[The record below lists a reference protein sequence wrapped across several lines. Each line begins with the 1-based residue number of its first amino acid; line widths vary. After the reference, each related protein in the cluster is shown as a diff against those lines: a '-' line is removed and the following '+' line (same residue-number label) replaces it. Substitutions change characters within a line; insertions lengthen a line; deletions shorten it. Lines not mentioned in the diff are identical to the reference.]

1 MKPKPLQ
8 PTELFGVAIICAAAV
23 GLSAFLP
30 GQTHFLVTAGA
41 WMIGTILVTS
51 GGLALTR
58 RDSQFSWMG
67 GPVLAVVFAIGTALF
82 LSSTLQV
89 PALLLIIAHA
99 SIMGF
104 VLIQEFQKRERS
116 STPARAA
123 IRVRTEAPHP
133 VPQRTASPQKPPLEE
148 EPIDSVVAHE
158 IDTGFEQA
166 LLSRLSVDSETDLA
180 SDEELRPEAIRFQE
194 ADSNVFQ
201 RIERGQ
207 DANGGEWLEG
217 TIRVDFLR
225 NQKTSIVHIPFWPA
239 FQVRPE
245 VNSEL
250 LEGPQLTI
258 EAKTVERWGI
268 RLELTRRAAGLDPEF
283 AELAFFVSTH
293 SAAREAA

>member
-8 PTELFGVAIICAAAV
+8 PTEFFAVAVICAAAI
-23 GLSAFLP
+23 GLAAFLP
-30 GQTHFLVTAGA
+30 GQLHFLVTAGA
-41 WMIGTILVTS
+41 WMIGTILVS
-51 GGLALTR
+51 LGGLALTR
-58 RDSQFSWMG
+58 RDSQFPWMS
-67 GPVLAVVFAIGTALF
+67 GPVLAVVFTLVTALF

-99 SIMGF
+99 SVMAF

-116 STPARAA
+116 SVPVRAA
-123 IRVRTEAPHP
+123 IRVRTEAPRR
-133 VPQRTASPQKPPLEE
+133 VSQRTAVPQTASLEE
-148 EPIDSVVAHE
+148 ASESAVAHD
-158 IDTGFEQA
+158 IDNSFEQA
-166 LLSRLSVDSETDLA
+166 LLSRLSVDSETDVE
-180 SDEELRPEAIRFQE
+180 SPPEAIRFQE

-268 RLELTRRAAGLDPEF
+268 RLELTRRAAGLDPDF
-283 AELAFFVSTH
+283 AELAFFVSTK

>member
-8 PTELFGVAIICAAAV
+8 PTEFFAVAVICAAAI
-23 GLSAFLP
+23 GLAAFLP
-30 GQTHFLVTAGA
+30 GQLRFLVTAGA
-41 WMIGTILVTS
+41 WMIGTILVS
-51 GGLALTR
+51 LGGVALTR
-58 RDSQFSWMG
+58 CDSQFPWMS
-67 GPVLAVVFAIGTALF
+67 GPVLAVVFTLVTALF

-99 SIMGF
+99 SVMAF
-104 VLIQEFQKRERS
+104 VLIQEFQQRERS
-116 STPARAA
+116 SAPVRAA
-123 IRVRTEAPHP
+123 IRVRTEAPRR
-133 VPQRTASPQKPPLEE
+133 VSQRTAVPQTAPLEE
-148 EPIDSVVAHE
+148 ASEPAVAHD
-158 IDTGFEQA
+158 IDHSFEQA
-166 LLSRLSVDSETDLA
+166 LLSRLSVDSETDVE
-180 SDEELRPEAIRFQE
+180 SEQESPPEAIRFQE

-268 RLELTRRAAGLDPEF
+268 RLELTRRAAGLDPDF

-293 SAAREAA
+293 SAVREAA